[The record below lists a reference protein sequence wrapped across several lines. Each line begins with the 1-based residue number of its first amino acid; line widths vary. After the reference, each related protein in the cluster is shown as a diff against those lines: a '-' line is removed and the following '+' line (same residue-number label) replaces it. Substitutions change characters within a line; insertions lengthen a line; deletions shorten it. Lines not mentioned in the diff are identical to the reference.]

1 MKAPTLFICAAA
13 ALAAPFAAPTTA
25 DAQSIKP
32 QTRWVN
38 NHGSE
43 LVIQSIGPDGSL
55 TGTYS
60 SSLPDYRCRNVAFPV
75 VGWVV
80 GDLIS
85 YTMRASNS
93 VIQCGTITSWTGY
106 VRDGRLQAEWSLAY
120 TDTETFY
127 PGLTRG
133 TDIYRPK

>member
-1 MKAPTLFICAAA
+1 MKAMTLFISAVAG
-13 ALAAPFAAPTTA
+13 LAAPLTA

-43 LVIQSIGPDGSL
+43 LVIQSIDPDGRL

-60 SSLPDYRCRNVAFPV
+60 SNQPDYKCHNVAIPV
-75 VGWVV
+75 VGWVD
-80 GDLIS
+80 GWLIS
-85 YTMRASNS
+85 YTMRASTGA
-93 VIQCGTITSWTGY
+93 IQCGTITSWTGY
-106 VRDGRLQAEWSLAY
+106 VRDDRLYAEWSLAY
-120 TDTETFY
+120 INTETFH

-133 TDIYRPK
+133 TDVYRPK